1 MLESSGLPF
10 GLTGDMI
17 REGTVGPDGG
27 CTQDGCLP
35 TAGTGCPDPNRWLGM
50 VFGMGTRL
58 AWGGLGTNMSAVLAS
73 PEVKEVV
80 PLWRFWKDWG
90 LGDTQMLGWWDDEVP
105 VTTSDP
111 LVKATAYVKADL
123 SMLIALGNFGPKAT
137 TVTLTFKDGKARKL
151 SARAI
156 DAYQPAREFDVG
168 VGSAITNVPVQAKG
182 GWLLERAA

>member
-1 MLESSGLPF
+1 
-10 GLTGDMI
+10 
-17 REGTVGPDGG
+17 
-27 CTQDGCLP
+27 
-35 TAGTGCPDPNRWLGM
+35 M
-50 VFGMGTRL
+50 VLGTRL

-73 PEVKEVV
+73 PEVQEVV
-80 PLWRFWKDWG
+80 PVWRFWNDWG
-90 LGDTQMLGWWDDEVP
+90 IGDTQMIGWWEEDVP

-123 SMLIALGNFGPKAT
+123 SMLIALGNFGANET

-156 DAYQPAREFDVG
+156 EAYQPAREFDVG
-168 VGSAITNVPVQAKG
+168 AGSDISHVPVQAKG